1 MSQLEQK
8 CVFLEEAAAE
18 TNGRISQLEMELESS
33 RDRETMVHAQL
44 SKAVSQAERALG
56 ERESLSS
63 LVSVSV
69 WV

>member
-1 MSQLEQK
+1 M
-8 CVFLEEAAAE
+8 FLEEAVAE
-18 TNGRISQLEMELESS
+18 SDGRISQLEMELESS

-69 WV
+69 RV